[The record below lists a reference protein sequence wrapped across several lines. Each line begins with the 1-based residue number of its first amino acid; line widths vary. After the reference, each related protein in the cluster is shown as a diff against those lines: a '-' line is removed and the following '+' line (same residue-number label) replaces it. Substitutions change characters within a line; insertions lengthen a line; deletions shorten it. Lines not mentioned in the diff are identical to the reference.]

1 MPRSANTEAITY
13 TIRVQGVLDR
23 QTAAGMG
30 LFSDTLTG
38 ADAPPITTLIGV
50 LSDEAALGHVLDE
63 LYARSLPLISVERE
77 EIDRA
82 EPTDEQ
88 VAREAPETAESR
100 Q

>member
-50 LSDEAALGHVLDE
+50 LSDEAALDHVLDE

-82 EPTDEQ
+82 EPPDD
-88 VAREAPETAESR
+88 
-100 Q
+100 